1 MNEMFKHN
9 LKINRNPIDWLKKN
23 IPEIYFELNCR
34 YDLLKFHSIII
45 NYDLGLGEDY
55 MSIDLYYKKDMLK
68 SIQVINSSHDRLGF
82 YGDEQ
87 TVKKAIKEKSFKASI
102 NSLLNIPTSPAT
114 FNVYKV
120 DYYTEQESIA
130 HYFLRTYNYN

>member
-68 SIQVINSSHDRLGF
+68 SI
-82 YGDEQ
+82 
-87 TVKKAIKEKSFKASI
+87 
-102 NSLLNIPTSPAT
+102 
-114 FNVYKV
+114 
-120 DYYTEQESIA
+120 
-130 HYFLRTYNYN
+130 